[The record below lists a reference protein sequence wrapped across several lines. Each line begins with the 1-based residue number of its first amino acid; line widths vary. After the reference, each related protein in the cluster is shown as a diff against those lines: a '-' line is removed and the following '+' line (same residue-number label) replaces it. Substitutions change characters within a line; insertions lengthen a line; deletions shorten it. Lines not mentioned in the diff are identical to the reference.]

1 MIPLVHLTEALAL
14 ELAPEAR
21 IYALAP
27 DLIAENEDMDPAF
40 VPTRLPAHLGVAS
53 SGAMRSPKVCACCV
67 RRRSP
72 WQPGTQSFLT
82 TGGAYHVSRLA
93 HDGWRA

>member
-40 VPTRLPAHLGVAS
+40 VAHSVAGTPRGRL
-53 SGAMRSPKVCACCV
+53 V
-67 RRRSP
+67 RRDEIAEVVCLLCTPAFAMATGHTIVLDDGRSIP
-72 WQPGTQSFLT
+72 RIASGS
-82 TGGAYHVSRLA
+82 
-93 HDGWRA
+93 